1 MKNIIIIDIIL
12 LLIATLLMNK
22 IIINSSTKS
31 KLVYILLVV
40 TSLLIEK
47 SYTKYFV
54 WANFSDSLKKR
65 VAFAHKILLILTVR
79 LI

>member
-1 MKNIIIIDIIL
+1 
-12 LLIATLLMNK
+12 MNK